1 MLLNNG
7 FKSGK
12 SCGVMEEGGVKTE
25 PALSAEAF
33 TLASRA
39 VTAHLPLQVEENEQN
54 AEALTGSE
62 LDQHSNTN
70 TPIQAHGDASSSSRE
85 RSGSDDDLLDGVELL
100 LEEKLEI
107 AEFVKSNPETART
120 LVRENFTAKFGKQI
134 DLDEIDTII
143 AMGKQKH
150 GLCNWDQAGRKRDR
164 EKEGECVLLSDLMAF
179 SGFNFQQRWRGA
191 NLDPRRGQNAP

>member
-1 MLLNNG
+1 
-7 FKSGK
+7 
-12 SCGVMEEGGVKTE
+12 MEEGGVKTE

-39 VTAHLPLQVEENEQN
+39 VTVPLQVEENEKN
-54 AEALTGSE
+54 TEALTGSE

-107 AEFVKSNPETART
+107 AEFVKSNPETARV
-120 LVRENFTAKFGKQI
+120 LVRENFSAKFGKPI

-143 AMGKQKH
+143 AMGEYMTA
-150 GLCNWDQAGRKRDR
+150 CNSDQAVINREGKGRRVR
-164 EKEGECVLLSDLMAF
+164 PFV
-179 SGFNFQQRWRGA
+179 
-191 NLDPRRGQNAP
+191 